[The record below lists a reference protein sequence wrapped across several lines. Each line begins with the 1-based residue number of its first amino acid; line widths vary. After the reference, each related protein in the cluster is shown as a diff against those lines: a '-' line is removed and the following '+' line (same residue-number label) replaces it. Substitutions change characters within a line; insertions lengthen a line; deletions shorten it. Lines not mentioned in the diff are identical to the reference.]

1 MTRTS
6 LSCSSSFFL
15 SSFLSM
21 SSGFVV
27 AVNAIVFDEGDQAID
42 STDLAIDVKT
52 CGSPPSKRR
61 IQICDGCGLPSL
73 SMERVNASS
82 LPSRDQ
88 RGDASRGPFVIRRG
102 SAPARV
108 ATDQI
113 AVLYV
118 SFFSSTVTRTNATCE
133 PSGESCGSPIQLNLN
148 RSFSVMLRAEADAAM
163 NRRRSRRRF
172 MARIVSSR
180 AEWFFICFYLRNLRM
195 KLYPQITQM
204 YADKRRLWLTR

>member
-15 SSFLSM
+15 SASFLSR

-27 AVNAIVFDEGDQAID
+27 AVKAMVFDDGDQAID
-42 STDLAIDVKT
+42 STDFAIDVST

-73 SMERVNASS
+73 SLERVKASN

-88 RGDASRGPFVIRRG
+88 RGEASRGPLVMRRG

-108 ATDQI
+108 ATDQT

-118 SFFSSTVTRTNATCE
+118 SFFSSTVTRTKATCE
-133 PSGESCGSPIQLNLN
+133 PSGESCGSPIQLNLK
-148 RSFSVMLRAEADAAM
+148 RSFSVMLRADAEAAA
-163 NRRRSRRRF
+163 SSK
-172 MARIVSSR
+172 RIAS
-180 AEWFFICFYLRNLRM
+180 
-195 KLYPQITQM
+195 
-204 YADKRRLWLTR
+204 

>member
-15 SSFLSM
+15 SASFLSM
-21 SSGFVV
+21 SSDFVV
-27 AVNAIVFDEGDQAID
+27 AVNAMVFDDGDHAID

-73 SMERVNASS
+73 SIERVKASS

-108 ATDQI
+108 ATDQM

-163 NRRRSRRRF
+163 KRRSAKKRF

-180 AEWFFICFYLRNLRM
+180 ADWLRM
-195 KLYPQITQM
+195 KVYPQITQM
-204 YADKRRLWLTR
+204 YADERRRWLTR